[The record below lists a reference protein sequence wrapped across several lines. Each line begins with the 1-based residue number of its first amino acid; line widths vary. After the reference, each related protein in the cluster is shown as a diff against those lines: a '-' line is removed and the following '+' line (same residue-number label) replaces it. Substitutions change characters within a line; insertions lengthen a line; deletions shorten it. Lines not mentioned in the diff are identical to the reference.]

1 MKQVMFIFMFLL
13 ILPGLLL
20 AQYKTDTNPINIA
33 QAISQPVNAGKAA
46 MGILGLDPSKL
57 HISHSYQMNVGSLG
71 GNAFS
76 QGLYLNTLTYQFNIP
91 LTMSVQWGIAHQ
103 PFQTGNVALMND
115 GPFISN
121 ASLVYRPSKS
131 TVLSIEYATYPT
143 NYYGYGMTPRY
154 NRGW

>member
-1 MKQVMFIFMFLL
+1 MKHIFLFFL

-33 QAISQPVNAGKAA
+33 QAISQPVKAGKAA

-57 HISHSYQMNVGSLG
+57 HISHAYQMNVGSLG
-71 GNAFS
+71 GHAFS
-76 QGLYLNTLTYQFNIP
+76 QGLYLNTLTYQFNMP
-91 LTMSVQWGIAHQ
+91 LTMSVQWGVAHQ
-103 PFQTGNVALMND
+103 PFQTGNNVALLND

-121 ASLVYRPSKS
+121 ASLVYQPSKS
-131 TVLSIEYATYPT
+131 TVLSIEYSTYPT
-143 NYYGYGMTPRY
+143 GYYGYGMTPRY